1 MRGEVMWPRLVA
13 SKLLRKTLGSNNFVA
28 DFPGNTYSFLDLPS
42 LDLQPLP
49 SPKILLTDRHDTQ
62 KFKVFVSTWNVG
74 GVAPTEDLNIDDL
87 LDTSNT
93 TCDIYVLGFQEVVPL
108 RASNVLGS
116 DKKKISMKWN
126 SLIRKTLNKKSHYRC
141 DNNNNLCEKQQHVTK
156 GTKSNIESSMM
167 IRPEF
172 RCLISK
178 QMVGIMISVWVRSD
192 LHPFFRNPS
201 VSCVG
206 CGIMGCLGNK
216 GSVSVRFQFHET
228 SFCFICAH
236 LASGGR
242 EGDER
247 LRNYNVTEIFS
258 RTSFPTSMGPS
269 LDLPKTILQHD
280 RVVLLGDLNYRI
292 SLSESD
298 TRLLVNR
305 KDWNTLLEN
314 DQLRME
320 LMDGQAFEAWQEG
333 TISFAPTYKYQLN
346 CDEYYGCGPLANKA
360 KKKRAPAWC
369 DRIIW
374 TGEGLKQLL
383 YTRSETKLSDHRPV
397 KAMFCVEVKV
407 SRMRYQ
413 NFCFSERFGSHHRR
427 NLDIHSDDEYSGRL
441 SIDVKKK
448 MTP

>member
-28 DFPGNTYSFLDLPS
+28 DFPGNTYSFLDLPT
-42 LDLQPLP
+42 LDLEPVP
-49 SPKILLTDRHDTQ
+49 SPKILLTDYHDTQ

-74 GVAPTEDLNIDDL
+74 GVAPTDDLNIDDL

-126 SLIRKTLNKKSHYRC
+126 SLIRKTLNKKSHDRY
-141 DNNNNLCEKQQHVTK
+141 NNNLSEKQRVTK
-156 GTKSNIESSMM
+156 GKKSNTESSM
-167 IRPEF
+167 IQPEF

-192 LHPFFRNPS
+192 LHPFFRNPN

-228 SFCFICAH
+228 SFCFVCVH

-247 LRNYNVTEIFS
+247 LRNSNATEIFS
-258 RTSFPTSMGPS
+258 RTSFPTVMGPS
-269 LDLPKTILQHD
+269 LDLPKTILDHEY
-280 RVVLLGDLNYRI
+280 VSI
-292 SLSESD
+292 SL
-298 TRLLVNR
+298 VNISNH
-305 KDWNTLLEN
+305 WCL
-314 DQLRME
+314 
-320 LMDGQAFEAWQEG
+320 AFH
-333 TISFAPTYKYQLN
+333 
-346 CDEYYGCGPLANKA
+346 
-360 KKKRAPAWC
+360 KKKVIRNGKC
-369 DRIIW
+369 HTIR
-374 TGEGLKQLL
+374 
-383 YTRSETKLSDHRPV
+383 
-397 KAMFCVEVKV
+397 
-407 SRMRYQ
+407 Q
-413 NFCFSERFGSHHRR
+413 N
-427 NLDIHSDDEYSGRL
+427 
-441 SIDVKKK
+441 
-448 MTP
+448 

>member
-1 MRGEVMWPRLVA
+1 MWPRLVA

-28 DFPGNTYSFLDLPS
+28 DFPGNTCSFVDLPTM
-42 LDLQPLP
+42 DLEPVL
-49 SPKILLTDRHDTQ
+49 SPKIVLTDHHDTN

-74 GVAPTEDLNIDDL
+74 GVAPTDDINIDEL
-87 LDTSNT
+87 LDTCNT

-108 RASNVLGS
+108 KASNVLGP
-116 DKKKISMKWN
+116 DKKKIASTWN
-126 SLIRKTLNKKSHYRC
+126 SLIRKALNKNSHNHYY
-141 DNNNNLCEKQQHVTK
+141 
-156 GTKSNIESSMM
+156 KSNSLSKKQHHVMEGKKSYTETSM
-167 IRPEF
+167 IQPEF

-216 GSVSVRFQFHET
+216 GSVSVRFQFYKT
-228 SFCFICAH
+228 SFCFVCCH

-247 LRNYNVTEIFS
+247 LRNANAAEILL
-258 RTSFPTSMGPS
+258 RTCFPTTMGPS
-269 LDLPKTILQHD
+269 LDLPKRILDHD
-280 RVVLLGDLNYRI
+280 RIILVGDLNYRV
-292 SLSESD
+292 SLSETD

-305 KDWNTLLEN
+305 KDWNVLLEN

-320 LMDGQAFEAWQEG
+320 LMDGKSLEAWHEG
-333 TISFAPTYKYQLN
+333 TINFAPTYKYQLN
-346 CDEYYGCGPLANKA
+346 CDEYYGCSHIGTKG

-374 TGEGLKQLL
+374 TGDGLKQLM
-383 YTRSETKLSDHRPV
+383 YTRCETRLSDHRPM
-397 KAMFCVEVKV
+397 KAIFSAEVKV
-407 SRMRYQ
+407 SRMRCQ
-413 NFCFSERFGSHHRR
+413 SLCLSHRFGQRPST
-427 NLDIHSDDEYSGRL
+427 NIDFQSDDVYKSHSNRL
-441 SIDVKKK
+441 SFNIKSK